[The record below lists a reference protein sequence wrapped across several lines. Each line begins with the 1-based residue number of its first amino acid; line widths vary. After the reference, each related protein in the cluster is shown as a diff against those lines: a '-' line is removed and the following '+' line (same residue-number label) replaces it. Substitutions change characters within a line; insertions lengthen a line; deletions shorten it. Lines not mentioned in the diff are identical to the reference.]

1 MGELCFVN
9 CKKTGVNGY
18 NLSANNN
25 ILPGVYW
32 RYKALLVCICLTT
45 G

>member
-1 MGELCFVN
+1 MGERCIVN

-25 ILPGVYW
+25 ILPGF
-32 RYKALLVCICLTT
+32 
-45 G
+45 